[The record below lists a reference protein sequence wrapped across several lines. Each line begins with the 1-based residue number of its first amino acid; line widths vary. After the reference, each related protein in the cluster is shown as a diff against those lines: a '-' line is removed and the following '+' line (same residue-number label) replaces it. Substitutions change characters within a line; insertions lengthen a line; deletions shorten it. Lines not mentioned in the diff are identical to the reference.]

1 MNSNILL
8 CSDMDRTILPNGVQ
22 EESPQARSVFGLLV
36 ERPEIQLAYVS
47 GRDKRLIQEA
57 IAEYD
62 LPLPDYAV
70 GDVGTTIYELLG
82 GNWRPWEA
90 WFEEIAKDWHGLDRE
105 DLSGLLKEH
114 EELTLQEP
122 EKQNRFKL
130 SYYTDE
136 NVDGRRLVDQMQKHL
151 SRQNLRCRIIWS
163 VDEQR
168 GLGLVDVLPQ
178 RASKLH
184 AIRYLMGQKGY
195 LKSRVVFC
203 GDSGNDLN
211 VLTSDI
217 QAVLVKNASD
227 EVRLEAMESVV
238 KNGRAETLYF
248 AQGNFMGMNGNYT
261 AGVLE
266 GLAHFAPEV
275 HPWIEAAASRSRG
288 FQFCRPGDANRKRCA
303 EKRKRENYLA

>member
-1 MNSNILL
+1 MNNNILL
-8 CSDMDRTILPNGVQ
+8 CSDMDRTILPNGDQ
-22 EESPQARSVFGLLV
+22 DESPQVRSVFSLLV
-36 ERPEIQLAYVS
+36 ERPEIHLAYVS

-57 IAEYD
+57 ITEYD

-70 GDVGTTIYELLG
+70 GDVGTTIYELLDS
-82 GNWRPWEA
+82 NWNPWDA
-90 WFEEIAKDWHGLDRE
+90 WFDEIAKDWNGLDRE
-105 DLSGLLKEH
+105 DLSGFLKEFDD
-114 EELTLQEP
+114 LTLQEP

-136 NVDGRRLVDQMQKHL
+136 NIDGRQLVDHMQQHL
-151 SRQNLRCRIIWS
+151 SKQKLRCRIIWS

-184 AIRYLMGQKGY
+184 AIRYLMDQKGY

-217 QAVLVKNASD
+217 QAVLVKNASE
-227 EVRLEAMESVV
+227 EVRREALESVV
-238 KNGRAETLYF
+238 KNERAETLYV
-248 AQGNFMGMNGNYT
+248 ARGNFMGMNGNYT
-261 AGVLE
+261 AGILE
-266 GLAHFAPEV
+266 GLAHFEPDV
-275 HPWIEAAASRSRG
+275 RPWIEAAVSRLGIS
-288 FQFCRPGDANRKRCA
+288 
-303 EKRKRENYLA
+303 

>member
-1 MNSNILL
+1 MNNNILL

-22 EESPQARSVFGLLV
+22 DESPKVRSVLRLLV

-47 GRDKRLIQEA
+47 GRDKRLIQKA

-62 LPLPDYAV
+62 LPFPDYAV
-70 GDVGTTIYELLG
+70 GDVGTTIYELTG
-82 GNWRPWEA
+82 SNWNPWEA
-90 WFEEIAKDWHGLDRE
+90 WFEEIAKDWNGLDSE
-105 DLSGLLKEH
+105 DLSGYLMEFKD
-114 EELTLQEP
+114 LTRQEP
-122 EKQNRFKL
+122 EKQNRYKL
-130 SYYTDE
+130 SYYANE
-136 NVDGRRLVDQMQKHL
+136 NVDSRGLVDQIQQQL
-151 SRQNLRCRIIWS
+151 SGQGLRCRIIWS

-184 AIRYLMGQKGY
+184 AIRYLMDQKGY

-217 QAVLVKNASD
+217 QAVLVRNASD
-227 EVRLEAMESVV
+227 EVRREALESVV
-238 KNGRAETLYF
+238 KNGRAETLYV
-248 AQGNFMGMNGNYT
+248 AKGNFMGMNGNYT

-266 GLAHFAPEV
+266 GLAHFEPRV
-275 HPWIEAAASRSRG
+275 RPWIEAAVSHLG
-288 FQFCRPGDANRKRCA
+288 I
-303 EKRKRENYLA
+303 L

>member
-1 MNSNILL
+1 MNNNILL
-8 CSDMDRTILPNGVQ
+8 CSDMDRTILPNGDQ
-22 EESPQARSVFGLLV
+22 DESPQVRSVFSLLV
-36 ERPEIQLAYVS
+36 EHPEIHLAYVS

-57 IAEYD
+57 ITEYD

-70 GDVGTTIYELLG
+70 GDVGTTIYELTG
-82 GNWRPWEA
+82 SNWSPLEA
-90 WFEEIAKDWHGLDRE
+90 WFEEIAKDWKGLDRE
-105 DLSGLLKEH
+105 DLSGFLKEFDD
-114 EELTLQEP
+114 LTLQEP

-136 NVDGRRLVDQMQKHL
+136 NIDGRQLVDQMQQHL
-151 SRQNLRCRIIWS
+151 SKQKLRCRIIWS

-168 GLGLVDVLPQ
+168 GLGLVDVLPK

-184 AIRYLMGQKGY
+184 AIRYLMDQKGY

-217 QAVLVKNASD
+217 QAVLVKNGSE
-227 EVRLEAMESVV
+227 EVRREALESVV
-238 KNGRAETLYF
+238 KNERAETLYV
-248 AQGNFMGMNGNYT
+248 ARGNFMGMNGNYT

-266 GLAHFAPEV
+266 GLAHFEPDV
-275 HPWIEAAASRSRG
+275 RPWIEAAVSRLGIS
-288 FQFCRPGDANRKRCA
+288 
-303 EKRKRENYLA
+303 